1 MTLTLNAMT
10 DPLNCAQTAQH
21 FLHLAGHFS
30 HRRQIALMENAL
42 RDRLSRLRAALGGSG
57 QTGFLP
63 TRLASVRLFWSD
75 HPLPR
80 MPLAYDPGIAVIVS
94 GRKIG
99 FLDGSRF
106 VYDAGSYLAVGL
118 PVCFDCETQATPDDP
133 LIGLFLN
140 ADQTMLQELS
150 TGLADMRDARPAGQT
165 SLGVEPLSLTVSMRD
180 AVTRLADQLS
190 DEAEAQLLAPATLRE
205 VFFHALQDRH
215 GQALLAQTRPDRPE
229 ARIAAL
235 LRRIEG
241 AADRPPSVEQ
251 MAAAVGMSA
260 ASFHRHFR
268 AAFGASPLQYLKQ
281 RRLIRARTLLTDH
294 GSSVAEAAH
303 ATGYISAAQFS
314 RDFRAYFGQPP
325 SAVHQTAA

>member
-1 MTLTLNAMT
+1 MK
-10 DPLNCAQTAQH
+10 
-21 FLHLAGHFS
+21 
-30 HRRQIALMENAL
+30 
-42 RDRLSRLRAALGGSG
+42 DRLARLRAELGGSG

-75 HPLPR
+75 HRLPR

-99 FLDGSRF
+99 FLNGSRF

-118 PVCFDCETQATPDDP
+118 PVCFDCETHATPDRP

-140 ADQTMLQELS
+140 ADQAMLQELS
-150 TGLADMRDARPAGQT
+150 AGLAETRDARPAGQT
-165 SLGVEPLSLTVSMRD
+165 TLGVEPLKLTMPMRE

-190 DEAEAQLLAPATLRE
+190 DDAEAQLLSPATLRE
-205 VFFHALQDRH
+205 IFFHALQDRH

-235 LRRIEG
+235 LRRIESTG
-241 AADRPPSVEQ
+241 DRPPSVEE
-251 MAAAVGMSA
+251 MAQAVGMSP

-268 AAFGASPLQYLKQ
+268 AAFGASPLQYLKL
-281 RRLIRARTLLTDH
+281 RRLIRARTLLADH

-303 ATGYISAAQFS
+303 ATGYASAAQFS
-314 RDFRAYFGQPP
+314 RDFRTYFGEPP
-325 SAVHQTAA
+325 SAVHQNAA